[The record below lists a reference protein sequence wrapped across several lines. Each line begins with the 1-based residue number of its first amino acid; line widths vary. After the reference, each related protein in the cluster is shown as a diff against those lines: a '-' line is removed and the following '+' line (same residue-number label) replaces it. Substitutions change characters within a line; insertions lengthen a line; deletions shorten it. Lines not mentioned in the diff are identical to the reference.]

1 MRQSGSIAP
10 SSARTVAK
18 GKTIA
23 TRDSTDP
30 GRSPHEGEITMR
42 KLNLTIATT
51 VAILSA
57 GALATS
63 ASAMTPAS
71 AGLRAAVEDATVVDK
86 VHTVCTH
93 FWNGHWHPFEQC
105 YWVPNHHH
113 HHWRRY

>member
-23 TRDSTDP
+23 ARESRS
-30 GRSPHEGEITMR
+30 GRSPLNGEITMR

-63 ASAMTPAS
+63 ASAVTPAG
-71 AGLRAAVEDATVVDK
+71 AGLRAAVDDTAMVDK
-86 VHTVCTH
+86 VRMVCTN
-93 FWNGHWHPFEQC
+93 FWNGRWHPFEQC
-105 YWVPNHHH
+105 
-113 HHWRRY
+113 